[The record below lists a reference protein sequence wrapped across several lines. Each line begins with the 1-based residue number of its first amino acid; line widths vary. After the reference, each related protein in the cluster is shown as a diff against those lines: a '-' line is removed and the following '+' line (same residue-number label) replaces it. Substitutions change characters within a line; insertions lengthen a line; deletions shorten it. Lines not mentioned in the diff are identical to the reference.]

1 MHETNENNV
10 TDNKNKLLNTETS
23 DQTQSSA
30 AIAHHGEDAVDAGL
44 LHPDLLVAG
53 LEANGKIEVIKHLID
68 RLHEQGVIDDS
79 LAFLQAVL
87 ERENLQST
95 VIDEMIALPHA
106 RGRMV
111 KRLGIAMGTRA
122 DCSIEFPSGDERH
135 DVGIIC
141 LIAVP
146 ADAPGLYLK
155 LIGVL
160 TRAFSDRAF
169 VDTIIATQ
177 DAPQMHQLLTDRLEI
192 CGL

>member
-1 MHETNENNV
+1 MTIKSPDQAQPSAEIAEGQTNALP
-10 TDNKNKLLNTETS
+10 T
-23 DQTQSSA
+23 
-30 AIAHHGEDAVDAGL
+30 L
-44 LHPDLLVAG
+44 LHPDLLIAG
-53 LEANGKIEVIKHLID
+53 LDVSGKIEAVKQLID
-68 RLHEQGVIDDS
+68 RLHEQGVIGDS

-95 VIDEMIALPHA
+95 VLDGVIALPHA

-111 KRLGIAMGTRA
+111 KRLGIAIGTDPER
-122 DCSIEFPSGDERH
+122 SIDFPSGDERH
-135 DVGIIC
+135 QVGLIC

-160 TRAFSDRAF
+160 ARAFSEPEF

-177 DAPQMHQLLTDRLEI
+177 DATRMHQLLTDRLEI